1 MCAVVCACAPVLSP
15 EDDIGGSYLS
25 PFTYSFE
32 KDSLPESGAC
42 GLLGGRGAGQDSPAS
57 AASPPAN

>member
-1 MCAVVCACAPVLSP
+1 MIL
-15 EDDIGGSYLS
+15 GGSYLS
-25 PFTYSFE
+25 PFAYSFE

-42 GLLGGRGAGQDSPAS
+42 GLLGGRGAGQDPPAS